1 MKILYVNIY
10 DKFYNYI
17 AFLFYFFIVFRIA
30 RSHQNWW
37 TILELKW
44 LQILSIIHRSFQYYQ
59 QYVIQMI
66 PTLLISDASNP
77 YPGFSWRFSMLTIT
91 IGTTVTVML
100 SSLVR
105 FRNLSFLFLQI
116 YFVVC
121 WNPECFLIAS
131 IDSYVRYSVFQF
143 WGQMLVRT

>member
-1 MKILYVNIY
+1 MLSY
-10 DKFYNYI
+10 
-17 AFLFYFFIVFRIA
+17 FYFFIILRIA

-37 TILELKW
+37 TILERKW

-59 QYVIQMI
+59 QYLIQMF

-77 YPGFSWRFSMLTIT
+77 YPGFSWRFSVLKIT
-91 IGTTVTVML
+91 SGTTVTVML
-100 SSLVR
+100 SSLAR

-121 WNPECFLIAS
+121 RNPWCFLIVSVAS
-131 IDSYVRYSVFQF
+131 SLWHSVFQF